1 MAKMTIE
8 GLDDFIRNLERAQKN
23 PEEIVKKALYE
34 GAGVVADAV
43 RSGVAAIPVSENKKK
58 PKHGVTRAEKAGL
71 LNGIG
76 ISKMR
81 MENAAVSVVIG
92 FNGVNEEGRRNTTVM
107 RRLESGTSTQ
117 AKYPV
122 VRPATKRSKA
132 SAQEAMQKVFVEEMK
147 NLV

>member
-43 RSGVAAIPVSENKKK
+43 RSGVAAIPVSENKKR
-58 PKHGVTRAEKAGL
+58 PKHGVTRTEKEGL
-71 LNGIG
+71 LSGIG

-81 MENAAVSVVIG
+81 TENAAVSVVIG
-92 FNGVNEEGRRNTTVM
+92 FNGTNAEGRRNTTVM

-147 NLV
+147 KLV